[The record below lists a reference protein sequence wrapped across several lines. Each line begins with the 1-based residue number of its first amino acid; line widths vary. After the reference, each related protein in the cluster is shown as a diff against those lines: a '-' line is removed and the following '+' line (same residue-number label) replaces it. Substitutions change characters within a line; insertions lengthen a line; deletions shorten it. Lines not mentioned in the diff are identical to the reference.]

1 MAITSATKYHL
12 DILEIDYL
20 NANTLIGLCKIEL
33 DKLYQKLKSIDQTLS
48 INNADIENLERI
60 SKELN
65 SKIYHAKV
73 ATASIKR
80 DIIKIKEL
88 KQKNI

>member
-1 MAITSATKYHL
+1 MITAETKYHL

-33 DKLYQKLKSIDQTLS
+33 DKIYNILHKIDNDFS
-48 INNADIENLERI
+48 INDDDIEYLEKI
-60 SKELN
+60 AIELN

-73 ATASIKR
+73 ACSGIKKG
-80 DIIKIKEL
+80 ILKIKEL
-88 KQKNI
+88 KEKKI

>member
-1 MAITSATKYHL
+1 MITAETKYHL

-33 DKLYQKLKSIDQTLS
+33 DKVYNILHKIDNNFS
-48 INNADIENLERI
+48 INDDDIEYLEKI
-60 SKELN
+60 AIELN

-73 ATASIKR
+73 ACSGIKKG
-80 DIIKIKEL
+80 ILKIKEL
-88 KQKNI
+88 KEKKI

>member
-1 MAITSATKYHL
+1 MITAETKYRL

-33 DKLYQKLKSIDQTLS
+33 DKIYNILHKIDNDFS
-48 INNADIENLERI
+48 INNDDIEYLEKI
-60 SKELN
+60 AIELN

-73 ATASIKR
+73 ACSSIKKG
-80 DIIKIKEL
+80 IIKIKEL
-88 KQKNI
+88 EEKKI